1 MGLSL
6 KKELIKY
13 LSEFITENKRQK
25 IEKVLAS
32 RTKYITVALE
42 DIYQPQNA
50 SAVVRTCE
58 CLGIQEIYVIENK
71 NKYEINPDV
80 VVGASK
86 WVDIIKFNRYGERN
100 TTHCIEHLKNKG
112 YRIVATSP
120 HLDGYTPENVPIDCK
135 LALLFGTEETGL
147 TEEAIAN
154 ADITLRIPQ
163 YGFTES
169 YNLSVSAAICLYT
182 ISKRLR
188 NSSLKWTLKEEEKLE
203 IQLKWI
209 KKILKRAEVLERE
222 FLNRKRG

>member
-1 MGLSL
+1 MNLSL
-6 KKELIKY
+6 KRELIKY
-13 LSEFITENKRQK
+13 LSNFITENKRQK

-32 RTKYITVALE
+32 RTKYVTVVLE

-86 WVDIIKFNRYGERN
+86 WVDIIKFNRYGDRN
-100 TTHCIEHLKNKG
+100 TIQCIEHLRTKG

-120 HLDGYTPENVPIDCK
+120 HLDGYTPENIPVDRK
-135 LALLFGTEETGL
+135 LALLLGTEETGL
-147 TEEAIAN
+147 TEKAIAS
-154 ADITLRIPQ
+154 ADMALRIPQ

-169 YNLSVSAAICLYT
+169 YNISVSAAICLYT
-182 ISKRLR
+182 ILNRIRS
-188 NSSLKWTLKEEEKLE
+188 SSLKWTLDEEERLE
-203 IQLKWI
+203 TQLKWI
-209 KKILKRAEVLERE
+209 KKILKRAEILERE
-222 FLNRKRG
+222 FLER

>member
-1 MGLSL
+1 MNLSL
-6 KKELIKY
+6 KRELIKY
-13 LSEFITENKRQK
+13 LSNFITENKRQK

-32 RTKYITVALE
+32 RTKYVTVVLE

-86 WVDIIKFNRYGERN
+86 WVDIIKFNRYGDRN
-100 TTHCIEHLKNKG
+100 TIQCIEHLRTKG

-120 HLDGYTPENVPIDCK
+120 HLDGYTPENIPVDRK
-135 LALLFGTEETGL
+135 LALLLGTEETGL
-147 TEEAIAN
+147 TEKAIAS
-154 ADITLRIPQ
+154 ADMALRIPQ

-169 YNLSVSAAICLYT
+169 YNISVSAAICLYT
-182 ISKRLR
+182 ILNRIRS
-188 NSSLKWTLKEEEKLE
+188 SSLKWTLDEEERLE
-203 IQLKWI
+203 TQLKWI
-209 KKILKRAEVLERE
+209 KKILKRAEILERE
-222 FLNRKRG
+222 FLERENN